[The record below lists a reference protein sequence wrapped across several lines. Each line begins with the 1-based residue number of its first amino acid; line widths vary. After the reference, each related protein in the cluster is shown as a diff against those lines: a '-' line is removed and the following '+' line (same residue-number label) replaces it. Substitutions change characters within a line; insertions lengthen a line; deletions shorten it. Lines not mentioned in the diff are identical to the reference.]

1 MSDTPIA
8 VLQKA
13 ADLDLKLGFKPPDT
27 LIMEAAKRWPREFA
41 QILPDYKPRLL
52 ALLRL
57 PFVMVCSKALEETVF
72 FCQDEQTKAAL
83 EESGADSFSIYTKAE
98 LQVLCEQNRIAPL
111 SSAELRKLHDIN
123 RTFNARITSEDFK

>member
-27 LIMEAAKRWPREFA
+27 LTMEAAKRWPRAFA

-57 PFVMVCSKALEETVF
+57 PFCMVFSQILGETIFLCEDEHTKTALVE
-72 FCQDEQTKAAL
+72 A
-83 EESGADSFSIYTKAE
+83 GADEWS
-98 LQVLCEQNRIAPL
+98 IAPK
-111 SSAELRKLHDIN
+111 S
-123 RTFNARITSEDFK
+123 F